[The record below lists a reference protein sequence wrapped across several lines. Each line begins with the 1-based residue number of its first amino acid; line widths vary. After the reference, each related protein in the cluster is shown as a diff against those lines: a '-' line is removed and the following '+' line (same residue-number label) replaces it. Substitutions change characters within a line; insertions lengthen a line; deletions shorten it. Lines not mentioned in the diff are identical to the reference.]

1 MRRTRLLVPSIVG
14 ALLVPLV
21 TLHAQGDRQR
31 VDTTFTFDRGGSVRL
46 GIVSGEIRVVAGS
59 ANEVRIVATIE
70 RGRFE
75 TSFSR
80 SSVSI
85 EARSVNG
92 RMGATRIEMTVP
104 VGTRLRANSV
114 SGDVTVRGTQAEVEV
129 SAVSGD
135 VTIEDAANS
144 VHVGAVSGDLQVT
157 TVRGRVEL
165 STVSGELRVRGV
177 EGDLGAESVSGSID
191 VRDAR
196 VRTLRTQSVS
206 GDVTYDGAFARDGD
220 YRFNSHS
227 GSILFSLP
235 ANAGADLEME
245 TFSGR
250 ISSDFPVTLQPGESV
265 GRRGRRMQFTL
276 GAGGTRISAE
286 TFSGNIT
293 IRRSAA
299 RDNEE

>member
-1 MRRTRLLVPSIVG
+1 
-14 ALLVPLV
+14 
-21 TLHAQGDRQR
+21 
-31 VDTTFTFDRGGSVRL
+31 
-46 GIVSGEIRVVAGS
+46 
-59 ANEVRIVATIE
+59 
-70 RGRFE
+70 
-75 TSFSR
+75 
-80 SSVSI
+80 
-85 EARSVNG
+85 
-92 RMGATRIEMTVP
+92 
-104 VGTRLRANSV
+104 
-114 SGDVTVRGTQAEVEV
+114 
-129 SAVSGD
+129 
-135 VTIEDAANS
+135 
-144 VHVGAVSGDLQVT
+144 
-157 TVRGRVEL
+157 
-165 STVSGELRVRGV
+165 LRVRGV